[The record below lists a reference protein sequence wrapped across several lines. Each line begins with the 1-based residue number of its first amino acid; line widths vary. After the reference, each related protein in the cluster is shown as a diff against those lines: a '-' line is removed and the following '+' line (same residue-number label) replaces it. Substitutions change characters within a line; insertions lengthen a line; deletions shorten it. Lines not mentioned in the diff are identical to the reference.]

1 MPTEVT
7 LLRAAQEALSNVHKH
22 ARANKVDLTLS
33 YMDDLVVLDVQDDGA
48 GFGTATGGPGDR
60 NGGGFGLRAM
70 RERIEQLG
78 GRLLVESTAGAG
90 TTLVVELPTCQEVQ
104 EECVAE
110 AEAP

>member
-22 ARANKVDLTLS
+22 ARAGKVDLTLS
-33 YMDDLVVLDVQDDGA
+33 YMDDLIVLDVQDDGA
-48 GFGTATGGPGDR
+48 GFGPAAPDD
-60 NGGGFGLRAM
+60 GGGFGLRAM
-70 RERIEQLG
+70 RERVEQLG

-90 TTLVVELPTCQEVQ
+90 TTLVVELPAGREARV
-104 EECVAE
+104 ESVAE